1 MSLFSHLQSN
11 MQLFV
16 LSCVVVVVAASPARF
31 SSEYSVEAPSPS
43 YRALSREVPAI
54 LLDERHMEDD
64 ASSYTFQTETED
76 GISRQESGTV
86 VLDGDDDVAGVAQ
99 SGSYSF
105 TLPDGQLFEM
115 TYVADHNG
123 FQPQSNFLPVAPEF
137 PHEIPQ
143 FVLDQIQKAREED
156 DDEAR
161 RPSAPSQGYS
171 AP

>member
-1 MSLFSHLQSN
+1 MKLFILC
-11 MQLFV
+11 
-16 LSCVVVVVAASPARF
+16 CVVVVVAASPAKF
-31 SSEYSVEAPSPS
+31 SSEYSAPVAPSPS
-43 YRALSREVPAI
+43 YRASSKEVPAI
-54 LLDERHMEDD
+54 LLDDRYMASD